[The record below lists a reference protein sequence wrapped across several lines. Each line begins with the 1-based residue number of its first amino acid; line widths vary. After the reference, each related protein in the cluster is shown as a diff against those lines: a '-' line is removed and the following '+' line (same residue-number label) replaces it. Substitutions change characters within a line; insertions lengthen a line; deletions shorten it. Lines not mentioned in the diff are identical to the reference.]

1 MKNPERLVKTI
12 TLRYRIGE
20 IGLMNWS
27 PKLAFA
33 SKAAPLETQRTP
45 LPEILQS
52 ELPQEADGYFFSKV
66 EADQFQ
72 TGCGRFGS
80 FLYYAPYLI
89 QHYFVVL
96 GGSFEDY
103 LRKFSPKSRQNIVR
117 AAKKFSEKGDE
128 SYFRVCRTPDEI
140 NEFIDQASRI
150 SLQTYQSRLLGAG
163 LPQTESFRKSAC
175 ELASAGKARGYVL
188 STEGTA
194 VAFAWCRVDG
204 TRLIYDIIGYLP
216 EFSKL
221 SPGTVLLYFILRD
234 LFANEQ
240 VTHLDFG
247 PGHAPYKEMFSNVK
261 QEYIDLYLFR
271 NTLKNQLFSRLHLGI
286 NQLSENLGKI
296 LDRIG
301 IKSKIKK
308 LIRNLKS

>member
-1 MKNPERLVKTI
+1 MKSQEKLVKTI
-12 TLRYRIGE
+12 KFRYRIGE
-20 IGLMNWS
+20 IGLMSWS
-27 PKLAFA
+27 PKLAFEG
-33 SKAAPLETQRTP
+33 KNAPMETQRSR
-45 LPEILQS
+45 LPESLLS
-52 ELPQEADGYFFSKV
+52 ELPREADGYFLSKV
-66 EADQFQ
+66 AADQFQ
-72 TGCGRFGS
+72 IGCGQFGS

-140 NEFIDQASRI
+140 SEFIIEASRV
-150 SLQTYQSRLLGAG
+150 SLQTYQSRLLDAG
-163 LPQTESFRKSAC
+163 LSQTESFRKSAN
-175 ELASAGKARGYVL
+175 ELAIAGKARGYLL
-188 STEGTA
+188 SMNGSV

-204 TRLIYDIIGYLP
+204 TRLIYDTIGYLP

-221 SPGTVLLYFILRD
+221 SPGTVLLYLILRD

-240 VTHLDFG
+240 VNHLDFG
-247 PGHAPYKEMFSNVK
+247 PGHASYKEMFSNFK

-271 NTLKNQLFSRLHLGI
+271 NTLKNQMFSRLHLWV
-286 NQLSENLGKI
+286 NHFSENLGKV
-296 LDRIG
+296 LDKIG
-301 IKSKIKK
+301 VKSKIKK
-308 LIRNLKS
+308 LIRSL